1 MHRCQTY
8 LKHGTHFSMSTP
20 HLTGSTAVA
29 RGARRSNVRVTERA
43 RRWAAVERGDAGR
56 HAEDQH
62 VRAGYGRAPR
72 AALQPLTSFAAMRRG
87 GPRFAGTLK
96 EWTAR
101 AREQLSRCRLFQAP
115 CRGLARCLKY
125 VRTDGV
131 EVAISR
137 FRSLESVGNL
147 GVIRA
152 TPRNGRVTGT
162 LTPASRGVHSHF
174 P

>member
-1 MHRCQTY
+1 
-8 LKHGTHFSMSTP
+8 MSNISEAQGPLFDADP

-43 RRWAAVERGDAGR
+43 RRWAAVERGDVAR

-62 VRAGYGRAPR
+62 VRAGSGRAPR

-101 AREQLSRCRLFQAP
+101 AREQLSRCRLFHQMR
-115 CRGLARCLKY
+115 RGLARCLKY

-147 GVIRA
+147 DAILTG
-152 TPRNGRVTGT
+152 PRSSWSTFT
-162 LTPASRGVHSHF
+162 SRRKAVK